1 MDNVDLRYVAGALA
15 DLSGIPVRLFEGDRL
30 ILFKSSVKLPRDPMC
45 VYEKEIRAIR
55 GHVGYFTTPLFHSY
69 GVIHAPAG
77 TLVLGPTSQIM
88 ADEQELRELAF
99 RADVPRE
106 QVPAFLSAMNGIQ
119 RLPVEQ
125 LLQMLCTVN
134 HFLNGGERLTISD
147 VAIYGSEQEALKRTL
162 ETRRTRRVYEEPPA
176 ASEAHNTLALEETL
190 MDLVRLGDTA
200 ALKGWMA
207 AAPAVRGGTIAP
219 NQLRQLRNTFI
230 VSVTLVARA
239 AIRGGMR
246 EEDAFSLSDG
256 YIQRVELLTDP
267 SKIMNLQYSMILEY
281 TEQVEKLHLGSHPTK
296 LAADVA
302 NYVRRHLSEPISTE
316 RMADALYLSR
326 PYLSARFKRETGVTL
341 TDYILTEKTEEAKR
355 LLRYSDKPAAAIGAY
370 LGFSSHGHFIRVF
383 KKYAGLTPND
393 YRADPNGSSRSS

>member
-1 MDNVDLRYVAGALA
+1 MSAVDMKYVVGAMA
-15 DLSGIPVRLFEGDRL
+15 ALSGVPVRLYEGDKL
-30 ILFKSSVKLPRDPMC
+30 VLFTSPVKLPRDPMTL
-45 VYEKEIRAIR
+45 YEAQIRAIR
-55 GHVGYFTTPLFHSY
+55 GHVGYFATPDFQYY
-69 GVIHAPAG
+69 GFIRAPGG
-77 TLVLGPTSQIM
+77 TLVVGPTSQIM
-88 ADEQELRELAF
+88 AGEQDLRELAF
-99 RADVPRE
+99 RLDVPKAE
-106 QVPAFLSAMNGIQ
+106 VPAFLAAMHGIQ
-119 RLPVEQ
+119 RLPVET

-134 HFLNGGERLTISD
+134 HFLNGGETLTISD
-147 VAIYGSEQEALKRTL
+147 VAIHSDEQQTIKTSL
-162 ETRRTRRVYEEPPA
+162 EKRRTRRVYEEAPPTP
-176 ASEAHNTLALEETL
+176 EAHNTLALEEML
-190 MDLVRLGDTA
+190 MGLVRRGDTA

-230 VSVTLVARA
+230 VSVTLAARA

-281 TEQVEKLHLGSHPTK
+281 TEQVEKLHLGRQPTK

-302 NYVRRHLSEPISTE
+302 NYVRRHLSEPISAQ
-316 RMADALYLSR
+316 RMAESFYLSR
-326 PYLSARFKRETGVTL
+326 PYLSARFKQETGMTL

-383 KKYAGLTPND
+383 KKYAGLTPNE
-393 YRADPNGSSRSS
+393 YRTAPN